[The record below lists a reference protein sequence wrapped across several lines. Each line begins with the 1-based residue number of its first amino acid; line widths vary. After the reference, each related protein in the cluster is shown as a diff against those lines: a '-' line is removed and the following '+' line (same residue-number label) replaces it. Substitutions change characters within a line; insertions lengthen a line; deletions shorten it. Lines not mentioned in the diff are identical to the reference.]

1 MAAILLDKITIDLTD
16 SSDYTNWQHDAAVL
30 SNYQGGDEHELRI
43 QVGADD
49 VTLRAPL
56 TVMMM
61 IMDAIAA
68 DINYKTLPVITEQ
81 YPHEADCFDEYFDI
95 DGNYVKKPCSVK
107 IDMERMQKAIDS
119 ERIEMPSHINSANEI
134 KKFILSCVDK

>member
-16 SSDYTNWQHDAAVL
+16 SSDHTTWHNNVAVL

-43 QVGADD
+43 QVGSDD

-56 TVMMM
+56 NVMMM

-68 DINYKTLPVITEQ
+68 DINYKALPVITEQ

-95 DGNYVKKPCSVK
+95 NGKY
-107 IDMERMQKAIDS
+107 
-119 ERIEMPSHINSANEI
+119 I
-134 KKFILSCVDK
+134 K

>member
-1 MAAILLDKITIDLTD
+1 MAAILLDRITIDLTD
-16 SSDYTNWQHDAAVL
+16 SSDYTNWPHDAAVL

-49 VTLRAPL
+49 VRLRAPL

-61 IMDAIAA
+61 IMDVIAA

-81 YPHEADCFDEYFDI
+81 YPQEADCFDEYFDI
-95 DGNYVKKPCSVK
+95 NGNYVDK
-107 IDMERMQKAIDS
+107 RG
-119 ERIEMPSHINSANEI
+119 SA
-134 KKFILSCVDK
+134 K